1 MAPSFLASGGRRQV
15 CRFMTGRA
23 RWNVSLILHIYVTYP
38 WGKELTDS
46 ISTGRGE
53 TVKVI
58 GGILPLCQF
67 SLVTSG
73 AQGFPLD
80 ISHLPPW
87 GWSVNSCRIEPGAGQ
102 IEQKP
107 SVFLFFFSG
116 ENSNHLSRATNP
128 GGVLGSSKAHTHFL
142 YSSTSSR
149 AAGSNW

>member
-1 MAPSFLASGGRRQV
+1 
-15 CRFMTGRA
+15 MTGRA

-87 GWSVNSCRIEPGAGQ
+87 GWSLN
-102 IEQKP
+102 
-107 SVFLFFFSG
+107 
-116 ENSNHLSRATNP
+116 LSREQ
-128 GGVLGSSKAHTHFL
+128 GRLSKSLLCFCSSLVGKPFVESH
-142 YSSTSSR
+142 
-149 AAGSNW
+149 